1 MWVRV
6 SLPRFGVGRMEVL
19 GARRFFREGSSS
31 EQVEAGG
38 GLRETGVREGGV
50 CKGMGMRGASES
62 SWWQGGSR

>member
-1 MWVRV
+1 M
-6 SLPRFGVGRMEVL
+6 L

-38 GLRETGVREGGV
+38 GLREAGVREGGV
-50 CKGMGMRGASES
+50 CKGTGMRGASES